1 MLASEGCNAQK
12 LFVLRKTDYW
22 FKEMYAAQ
30 LLAFHGQT
38 LISGYV
44 NGCSTGWQ
52 SKDTAYLIR
61 IDLEK

>member
-1 MLASEGCNAQK
+1 
-12 LFVLRKTDYW
+12 
-22 FKEMYAAQ
+22 MYAAQ

-44 NGCSTGWQ
+44 NGCSTEWQ